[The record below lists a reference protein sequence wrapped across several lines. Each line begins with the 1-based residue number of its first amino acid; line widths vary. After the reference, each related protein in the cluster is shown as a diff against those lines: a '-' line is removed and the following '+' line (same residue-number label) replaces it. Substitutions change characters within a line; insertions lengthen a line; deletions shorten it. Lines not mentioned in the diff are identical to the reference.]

1 MDRQVAWL
9 LRRLLSLSTRPSWF
23 RRPRLGW
30 VGACFDFLALTGVV
44 FHRQAGCRDGIFVA
58 TTILDIGGGAFLAGC
73 WVLYTP
79 DVSSETRPP
88 SSPPHVAPC
97 APPTRR
103 SARQAVAEDG
113 SIATDEDTMKKA
125 MRRKADMNLDYS
137 GMTSKSSSFISL
149 STPVI
154 SSKLNT
160 VGINL
165 GKNVNEV
172 LISANVL
179 RHMEYDRL
187 TVDPKLRDVVDITE
201 LDEEEANATLDGQ
214 LLSSLVGVVSE
225 IDFDETRL
233 GSLHELKA
241 SGQKSKKSSNK
252 KPSRRINAT
261 KSKLVS

>member
-1 MDRQVAWL
+1 
-9 LRRLLSLSTRPSWF
+9 
-23 RRPRLGW
+23 
-30 VGACFDFLALTGVV
+30 
-44 FHRQAGCRDGIFVA
+44 
-58 TTILDIGGGAFLAGC
+58 
-73 WVLYTP
+73 
-79 DVSSETRPP
+79 
-88 SSPPHVAPC
+88 
-97 APPTRR
+97 
-103 SARQAVAEDG
+103 
-113 SIATDEDTMKKA
+113 MKKA
-125 MRRKADMNLDYS
+125 MRRKANMNLDYS

-160 VGINL
+160 IGIKL

-241 SGQKSKKSSNK
+241 SGRKSKKSLNNK
-252 KPSRRINAT
+252 TPRRVNAT
-261 KSKLVS
+261 KSKVVSK